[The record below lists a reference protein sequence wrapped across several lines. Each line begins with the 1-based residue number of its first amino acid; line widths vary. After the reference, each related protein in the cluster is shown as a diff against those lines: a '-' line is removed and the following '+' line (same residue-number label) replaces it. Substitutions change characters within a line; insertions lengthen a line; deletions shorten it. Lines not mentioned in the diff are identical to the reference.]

1 MIGRNKTAFRGRKDE
16 KPANLTYWSPVL
28 MYGVLK
34 LTDFVTTAAARLW
47 LEKEM
52 RVKN

>member
-28 MYGVLK
+28 MYSVLK
-34 LTDFVTTAAARLW
+34 LRDFVTTAARLW

>member
-16 KPANLTYWSPVL
+16 KLTNLTHRDPVL

-34 LTDFVTTAAARLW
+34 LTDFVRIVTTRH
-47 LEKEM
+47 
-52 RVKN
+52 